1 MWVGKMPLP
10 KLREELDL
18 LNGPIQAD
26 GQPSWTLHDPA
37 RNLFFRID
45 WPTLEIL
52 QRWDLD
58 DPSHIAFEISNTST
72 LKLEAEDVE
81 NVAKFLIQH
90 HLVQV
95 NSPEN
100 SKKLSAL
107 FHKLEGTKLNWLLHH
122 YLFFRIPLVKP
133 DAWLTKWVHIA
144 KWFAS
149 SQFKWLTAFAFLFGM
164 TQVVKRWDVFSASL
178 VDTFNLEGLLAYGIA
193 IFFVKLL
200 HELGHAFTAKQFGC
214 RVPTMGLAF
223 LVMWPV
229 AYTDTNETWRLTDR
243 LQRLKVAS
251 AGIATELVI
260 AVWCTLAWA
269 ILPNGNLQSAA
280 FVLATTSWVA
290 TLAINAS
297 PFMRFDGYFILMDA
311 LDLPNLHGRSFA
323 LARWQ
328 LREFLFGLGDE
339 PPETFEKAKQL
350 SLIFFAWATWIYRL
364 VLFLG
369 IALLV
374 YHFFF
379 KLLGIF
385 LFCVEIIWFI
395 AKPLNSELSVWKQ
408 LWPRIRQ
415 QRRSRQTAVI
425 AGIFV
430 ALIALPWPGRI
441 SVSGVLR
448 PVDVYPIYAP
458 AGARIDAL
466 PIQHG
471 SPVSAGQAVIELY
484 VPELNNRQKALQIR
498 LDQQRLLAS
507 TALFDEAMRR
517 NWQVAEQSLN
527 VTEAELEGVR
537 AEQKQFIPVAP
548 FDGQFLFSQPDMS
561 EGQWVGKKEQLA
573 LIVSKTSQWRVETW
587 IDEEDVE
594 RLEVGQSVSFQTD
607 SATGSMLHLSVA
619 AIDKDASRLL
629 PKKELS
635 STFGGHIL
643 TREKNGQL
651 TPERSVYRVTFNV
664 DQIPSNMKSQSW
676 RGHIVIQA
684 NWQIPIKKYIR
695 HAMSVFFREAGF

>member
-1 MWVGKMPLP
+1 MQLP
-10 KLREELDL
+10 KLREEMDL
-18 LNGPIQAD
+18 LNGPQQAD
-26 GQPSWTLHDPA
+26 GQPTWTLHDPV

-58 DPSHIAFEISNTST
+58 DPCLIASEISNTST
-72 LKLEAEDVE
+72 LKLDAEDVE

-107 FHKLEGTKLNWLLHH
+107 FYKLEGTKLNWLLHH

-133 DAWLTKWVHIA
+133 DAWLAKWVHIA

-149 SQFKWLTAFAFLFGM
+149 TQFKWFTSFALLFGVS
-164 TQVVKRWDVFSASL
+164 QVIRRWDVFSASL
-178 VDTFNLEGLLAYGIA
+178 VDTFNLEGLIAYGFA
-193 IFFVKLL
+193 IFFVKFL

-243 LQRLKVAS
+243 MQRLKVAS

-260 AVWCTLAWA
+260 AVWCTFAWA

-311 LDLPNLHGRSFA
+311 IDLPNLHGRSFA
-323 LARWQ
+323 LARWK
-328 LREFLFGLGDE
+328 LREFLFGIGDD
-339 PPETFEKAKQL
+339 PPESFDETKQL
-350 SLIFFAWATWIYRL
+350 CLILFAWATWIYRL

-395 AKPLNSELSVWKQ
+395 AKPLNYEFSVWKR
-408 LWPRIRQ
+408 LWPRIRL
-415 QRRSRQTAVI
+415 QRRSQQTAVLL
-425 AGIFV
+425 GIF
-430 ALIALPWPGRI
+430 LILLALPWPGRI
-441 SVSGVLR
+441 SASGVLR
-448 PVDVYPIYAP
+448 PVDVFPIYAP

-466 PIQHG
+466 PIEHG
-471 SPVSAGQAVIELY
+471 SQVSLGQVVIELY
-484 VPELNNRQKALQIR
+484 GPELNNRQKALQLR
-498 LDQQRLLAS
+498 LEQQRFSAS
-507 TALFDEAMRR
+507 TALFDESMRR
-517 NWQVAEQSLN
+517 NWQVAEKILN
-527 VTEAELEGVR
+527 VTEAEIEGVR
-537 AEQKQFIPVAP
+537 AEQKQFIPIAP
-548 FDGQFLFSQPDMS
+548 CDGDFLLAQPDLAI
-561 EGQWVGKKEQLA
+561 GQWVSKKELLA
-573 LIVSKTSQWRVETW
+573 LIVSKSTEWRVETW
-587 IDEEDVE
+587 IDEEDVA
-594 RLEVGQSVSFQTD
+594 RLEIGQTATFFTD
-607 SATGSMLHLSVA
+607 SVTGGMLHLNLA
-619 AIDKDASRLL
+619 AIDRDASRSL
-629 PKKELS
+629 PRKELS
-635 STFGGHIL
+635 SSLGGHIM
-643 TREKNGQL
+643 TRERNGQL
-651 TPERSVYRVTFNV
+651 MPERSVYRVIFNV
-664 DQIPSNMKSQSW
+664 ENIPHDMMFQSW
-676 RGHIVIQA
+676 RGQVIVHA
-684 NWQIPIKKYIR
+684 NWQIPIQKYIR
-695 HAMSVFFREAGF
+695 HAASVFFREAGF

>member
-1 MWVGKMPLP
+1 MPLP

-18 LNGPIQAD
+18 LNGTQQAD
-26 GQPSWTLHDPA
+26 GQPTWTLHDPV

-58 DPSHIAFEISNTST
+58 DPSLIAAEISNTST

-81 NVAKFLIQH
+81 DVAKFLMQH

-95 NSPEN
+95 SSPEN
-100 SKKLSAL
+100 SQKLSAL

-122 YLFFRIPLVKP
+122 YLFFRIPLIKP
-133 DAWLTKWVHIA
+133 DAWLTKWVHVA

-149 SQFKWLTAFAFLFGM
+149 TQFKWLTAFAFLFGIS
-164 TQVVKRWDVFSASL
+164 QVIRRWDVFSASL
-178 VDTFNLEGLLAYGIA
+178 VDTFNLEGLIAYGVA

-243 LQRLKVAS
+243 IQRLKVAS

-323 LARWQ
+323 LARWK

-339 PPETFEKAKQL
+339 PPESFEKTKQL
-350 SLIFFAWATWIYRL
+350 SLIIFAWATWIYRL

-395 AKPLNSELSVWKQ
+395 AKPLNSELSAWKQ
-408 LWPRIRQ
+408 LWPRIRR
-415 QRRSRQTAVI
+415 QRRSQRTAVL
-425 AGIFV
+425 AGIC
-430 ALIALPWPGRI
+430 LILFALPWPGRI
-441 SVSGVLR
+441 SGSGVLR

-471 SPVSAGQAVIELY
+471 SQVSMGQAVIELY
-484 VPELNNRQKALQIR
+484 VPELNSRQKALQLR
-498 LDQQRLLAS
+498 LDQQRFLAS

-548 FDGQFLFSQPDMS
+548 FEGLFLIAQPDMTV
-561 EGQWVGKKEQLA
+561 GQWVSKKEQLA
-573 LIVSKTSQWRVETW
+573 LIVSKTTTWRVETW
-587 IDEEDVE
+587 IDEEDVA
-594 RLEVGQSVSFQTD
+594 RLELGQSASFISD
-607 SATGSMLHLSVA
+607 SATGSMLKLSLA
-619 AIDKDASRLL
+619 AIDKDASRVL
-629 PKKELS
+629 PRKELS
-635 STFGGHIL
+635 SALGGHIL

-651 TPERSVYRVTFNV
+651 TPERSVYRVIFNV
-664 DQIPSNMKSQSW
+664 EKIPEDMIFQTW
-676 RGHIVIQA
+676 RGQVVVHA
-684 NWQIPIKKYIR
+684 NWQIPIEKYIR
-695 HAMSVFFREAGF
+695 HAASVFFREAGF

>member
-1 MWVGKMPLP
+1 MPLP

-18 LNGPIQAD
+18 LNGPQQAD
-26 GQPSWTLHDPA
+26 GQPTWTLHDPV

-52 QRWDLD
+52 QRWDLGD
-58 DPSHIAFEISNTST
+58 ASFIAAEISNTST
-72 LKLEAEDVE
+72 LKLDPEDVE

-90 HLVQV
+90 HLVQI

-149 SQFKWLTAFAFLFGM
+149 SHFKWLTAFAFLFGM
-164 TQVVKRWDVFSASL
+164 TQVIKRWDVFSASL
-178 VDTFNLEGLLAYGIA
+178 VDTFNLEGLIAYGVA

-323 LARWQ
+323 LARWK

-339 PPETFEKAKQL
+339 PPESFDKTKQL
-350 SLIFFAWATWIYRL
+350 SLILFAWATWIYRL

-385 LFCVEIIWFI
+385 LFCIEIIWFI
-395 AKPLNSELSVWKQ
+395 AKPLNSEFLVWKQ
-408 LWPRIRQ
+408 LWPRIRRQ
-415 QRRSRQTAVI
+415 QRSKFTAVLT
-425 AGIFV
+425 V
-430 ALIALPWPGRI
+430 MCVLLLSVPWPGRI
-441 SVSGVLR
+441 SGSSVLR

-458 AGARIDAL
+458 AGARVDAL

-471 SPVSAGQAVIELY
+471 SQVSLGQAVIELY
-484 VPELNNRQKALQIR
+484 VPDLINRQKALQLR
-498 LDQQRLLAS
+498 LDQQRFLS
-507 TALFDEAMRR
+507 SIALFDDAMRR

-548 FDGQFLFSQPDMS
+548 FDGHFLIAQPDITV
-561 EGQWVGKKEQLA
+561 GQWVSKKEQLA
-573 LIVSKTSQWRVETW
+573 LIVSKTTQWRVETW
-587 IDEEDVE
+587 IDEEDVA
-594 RLEVGQSVSFQTD
+594 RLAVGQPATFFSD
-607 SATGSMLHLSVA
+607 SGSNGIVRLSLA
-619 AIDKDASRLL
+619 AIDKDASRVL
-629 PKKELS
+629 PRKELS
-635 STFGGHIL
+635 SALGGHIL

-651 TPERSVYRVTFNV
+651 TPERSVYRVIFNV
-664 DQIPSNMKSQSW
+664 EQIPDEMMFQSW
-676 RGHIVIQA
+676 RGQVVVHA
-684 NWQIPIKKYIR
+684 NWQIPIQKYIR
-695 HAMSVFFREAGF
+695 HAASVFFREAGF